1 MSHVRRLLLI
11 TNDNAGTSDDEAIEA
26 AVAVLREGAEVEVV
40 GTTDLDDLQNV
51 LRERIEAHP
60 DIEIVVAGGDGSLH
74 AMIVALG
81 ALDRLHR
88 EDGSGVEAPALG
100 LIPLGT
106 GNDFARA
113 IDLPTEPDEAARVIL
128 DGKLRPIDVIEDD
141 TGALIVNAVHVGA
154 GEEAGRAA
162 QPWKE
167 RLGPLGY
174 LIGSVLAGIQAKGW
188 RLRVVVDGEAV
199 ADGRR
204 RLMQVAIANG
214 TSVGGGAQIAPD
226 AAPGDGRADVLV
238 ATARS
243 RFEQL
248 RYALRLKRG
257 DQDELHGVSNYVGR
271 EVRIST
277 TGEPFG
283 INADGELSDPVRER
297 TWRVLRAAYRLHVPA
312 GEDPGVRS

>member
-1 MSHVRRLLLI
+1 MRRLLLI
-11 TNDNAGTSDDEAIEA
+11 TNDNAGTSDEEAINA
-26 AVAVLREGAEVEVV
+26 AAEVLRDEAEVEVV
-40 GTTDLDDLQNV
+40 GTGDLDELTRTLHDHLGT
-51 LRERIEAHP
+51 HP
-60 DIEIVVAGGDGSLH
+60 ETELIVAGGDGSLH

-81 ALDRLHR
+81 RLNRLHR
-88 EDGSGVEAPALG
+88 EDGSGVEAPVLG

-128 DGKLRPIDVIEDD
+128 SGPLRPIDVIEDD
-141 TGALIVNAVHVGA
+141 TGALVVNAVHVGA
-154 GEEAGRAA
+154 GDEAGRAA
-162 QPWKE
+162 KPWKE
-167 RLGPLGY
+167 RFGPIGY
-174 LIGSVLAGIQAKGW
+174 IVGSVLAGLQPKGW
-188 RLRVVVDGEAV
+188 RLRVVIDGEVV
-199 ADGRR
+199 ADGQH

-238 ATARS
+238 ARARG

-248 RYALRLKRG
+248 RYAVRLQWG
-257 DQDELHGVSNYVGR
+257 GQEGLHGVRSYVGR

-283 INADGELSDPVRER
+283 INADGEFSDPVRER
-297 TWRVLRAAYRLHVPA
+297 TWRVLRAAYRLRVPA
-312 GEDPGVRS
+312 GQEPGVRS